1 MKADETFLTSPLLI
15 SIIEIVKSNFDS
27 LIDVSGRMGSLKN
40 IREYT
45 HKNNRDGLVVMI
57 FGLHPNG
64 SGSTPDRGI
73 LFGL

>member
-1 MKADETFLTSPLLI
+1 MKADGTFLICPLVI
-15 SIIEIVKSNFDS
+15 SIIEIFKSNFDS
-27 LIDVSGRMGSLKN
+27 LIDGSGRMGSLKN
-40 IREYT
+40 IREHT